1 ERATTYHLHFDLQVP
16 TSQGWVFVNPYM
28 TLVAAYE
35 RLIRGR
41 GQEIRQGVPVEV
53 PIASI
58 PATANPATAVSAPPV
73 PPTDLTSPATVAATP
88 PETAVESAPPKI
100 ESGPGRD
107 AATDEPSSVTAGL
120 PAGAGRGNGGDVA
133 PDDAGAGGQAEL
145 RAVGH
150 RFSRTGPRPWN

>member
-1 ERATTYHLHFDLQVP
+1 HMLPKQLDADGMVSGRLVREGEVIGKVGNYYRFERATTYHLHFDLQVP

-53 PIASI
+53 PFASI

-73 PPTDLTSPATVAATP
+73 PPTDLTSPASVAAKPT
-88 PETAVESAPPKI
+88 ETAVESAPPKI
-100 ESGPGRD
+100 ESGTGRD

-120 PAGAGRGNGGDVA
+120 PA
-133 PDDAGAGGQAEL
+133 
-145 RAVGH
+145 
-150 RFSRTGPRPWN
+150 